1 MHGCNVSLLPST
13 TYEILSKAS
22 SITDIVVLLIWSV
35 SSFFSQPDMVRLT
48 MLKIPDSVD
57 KRQIDKKSEA
67 KDKRDTRL
75 SLEKALKDKTT
86 NFR

>member
-1 MHGCNVSLLPST
+1 
-13 TYEILSKAS
+13 
-22 SITDIVVLLIWSV
+22 
-35 SSFFSQPDMVRLT
+35 

>member
-13 TYEILSKAS
+13 THEILSKAS